1 MASRRLDSPW
11 DVLEI
16 APTKDLDRIRHA
28 YLRQVRLHHPDRF
41 GMDPDRFRL
50 QEDQMC
56 IINLAYQ
63 EALAAAE
70 SGASATRAQRA
81 AQDPSRIHCV
91 EHGQLATQRCTQCAS
106 GICALCPGRLR
117 GLCNR
122 HLAQLVF
129 HRCRRRA
136 AREWIPFLA
145 LIFGG
150 SWVGLSPAWSIAA
163 IMTYAFGLGLFRI
176 RFSRWRGLIYLWI
189 FPVGLMAS
197 GLYSLYQSLDHLNRA
212 SHDESL
218 WAQFLSQ
225 GPESF

>member
-1 MASRRLDSPW
+1 
-11 DVLEI
+11 
-16 APTKDLDRIRHA
+16 
-28 YLRQVRLHHPDRF
+28 
-41 GMDPDRFRL
+41 
-50 QEDQMC
+50 
-56 IINLAYQ
+56 
-63 EALAAAE
+63 
-70 SGASATRAQRA
+70 
-81 AQDPSRIHCV
+81 
-91 EHGQLATQRCTQCAS
+91 
-106 GICALCPGRLR
+106 
-117 GLCNR
+117 LCNR

-129 HRCRRRA
+129 RRCRRRV

-150 SWVGLSPAWSIAA
+150 GWVGLSPAWTIAA
-163 IMTYAFGLGLFRI
+163 LMTYAFGLGLFRI